1 MRSERYMH
9 FKWAY
14 DYTTKEQIE
23 QLKAMLQE
31 KNIPFVFYLSNG
43 FYPHEWIIAKG
54 KYSWDNIMH
63 IVNSIYP
70 AKYDYISS
78 KNEHMT
84 FNNQEQKYV
93 MCCNL

>member
-1 MRSERYMH
+1 MH

-23 QLKAMLQE
+23 RLKTVLQE
-31 KNIPFVFYLSNG
+31 KEISFVFYYSDG
-43 FYPHEWIIAKG
+43 YYPHEWVIAKG
-54 KYSWDNIMH
+54 KYSWNDIMH
-63 IVNSIYP
+63 IVNSIHS

-78 KNEHMT
+78 KDERMI
-84 FNNQEQKYV
+84 FDSQEQKYV